1 VRFHEPLLLPFASV
15 AAGVAIAA
23 KEPIPL
29 RDAYLAGAAMA
40 ALALIAYFTQHTT
53 GQKQI
58 ESRRRIAFA
67 ACLGALMFAG
77 MAIVAARPPH
87 APPQLSVND
96 NVPAIFAGC
105 VVDPALVAADRERF
119 TVELAPRARVQ
130 VSLSA
135 RATPAN
141 PAGQFPALPYGTNV
155 EFQGKVRRTHNY
167 NDPGAFDAVHYLAR
181 QRIYWTAASDA
192 SSVHVLSGR
201 CGNPIT
207 GFIFAIRSGA
217 LNRLDRLYAN
227 DAYANGMMQATLIGA
242 TAKLDRMWTED
253 YRSTGT
259 YHALVISGT
268 HVMVLAA
275 VFLFFLRLCAVPRG
289 ASIILTILAAWFYA
303 GITGWQEPVL
313 RSASGM
319 SLFGI
324 GRCFFREGRL
334 LNILA
339 AIALL
344 FLVVD
349 PEQLFDAGFQL
360 SFMAVALI
368 GAFVAPLLNVTSG
381 PLARGL
387 RNLEDEKMDIRLPA
401 KSAQFRVEMRLLA
414 RTLSLLVGF
423 PARLARSA
431 VGAIA
436 RCCIFVWDV
445 FVTSFFLQ
453 LGLALPMIVYFH
465 RTSISGMTAN
475 AMIIPLLGAVV
486 PLGFLAVAANSS
498 VLAHLC
504 SWLLNVSRIAVGI
517 HARWEPDWRIPAPP
531 FWLAGLFVAALILAA
546 WRIPPRFGWWSGRWF
561 RVIAWAAVAATL
573 AVIVIHP
580 FAPVIEHGKFELSVI
595 DVGQGDSLL
604 VGFPQGSLM
613 LIDAGGIPSFGR
625 PKKPGIDIGED
636 VVSPYLWSR
645 SIRRLDIV
653 AMTHAH
659 EDHMGG
665 MPAVLRNFRPRELWT
680 GATQD
685 SPEWRAVRET
695 AERLHIKIRQMQR
708 GAPFA
713 FGGTTLQVLAPG
725 PDYLPDTTPK
735 NDDSLV
741 MRIRFGS
748 TSFLLTGDMEKKIE
762 RELADEGLLEHDNVL
777 KVGHHGSRTSSTSQ
791 LLDLERPAFGIISAG
806 FDNSYGHPHPL
817 VIQAL
822 HERKV
827 AVFRTDE
834 LGLVTVVSD
843 GKRLR
848 LDLPTALYT
857 H

>member
-15 AAGVAIAA
+15 ATGVAIGA
-23 KEPIPL
+23 EQSIPL
-29 RDAYLAGAAMA
+29 REACLAAAAMA
-40 ALALIAYFTQHTT
+40 ALALIGHCA
-53 GQKQI
+53 K
-58 ESRRRIAFA
+58 SRRIARTTG
-67 ACLGALMFAG
+67 LGALVFAG
-77 MAIVAARPPH
+77 IAIVAARPPH
-87 APPQLSVND
+87 APPRLSVPD
-96 NVPAIFAGC
+96 NVPAIFEGC
-105 VVDPALVAADRERF
+105 VVDPALMATDRERF
-119 TVELAPRARVQ
+119 TIELAPGARAQ
-130 VSLSA
+130 VSLTS
-135 RATPAN
+135 R
-141 PAGQFPALPYGTNV
+141 GIFPNLPYGTHL

-167 NDPGAFDAVHYLAR
+167 NDPGTFDAVHYLAR
-181 QRIYWTAASDA
+181 QQIYWTAAGDA
-192 SSVHVLSGR
+192 ANVHVLAGR
-201 CGNPIT
+201 CGNRLT
-207 GFIFAIRSGA
+207 GFIFAIRSAA
-217 LNRLDRLYAN
+217 LNRLDWLYAD

-275 VFLFFLRLCAVPRG
+275 LFLFFLRICAVPRS
-289 ASIILTILAAWFYA
+289 ASIVLTILAAWFYA
-303 GITGWQEPVL
+303 GVTGWQEPVM

-368 GAFVAPLLNVTSG
+368 GAFVAPALNATSG

-387 RNLEDEKMDIRLPA
+387 GDLEDDKMDLRLPP
-401 KSAQFRVEMRLLA
+401 KSAQFRVEMRLLV
-414 RTLSLLVGF
+414 RTLELVTSL
-423 PARLARSA
+423 PARFGRFAI
-431 VGAIA
+431 VTIA
-436 RCCIFVWDV
+436 RGCLFFWDI

-475 AMIIPLLGAVV
+475 AIIVPLLGAVV
-486 PLGFLAVAANSS
+486 PLGFLAVGLNSS
-498 VLAHLC
+498 AIAHLC
-504 SWLLNVSRIAVGI
+504 AWLLNVARVAVGM
-517 HARWEPDWRIPAPP
+517 HARWEPDARILTPP
-531 FWLAGLFVAALILAA
+531 FWLASLFVAALILAA
-546 WRIPPRFGWWSGRWF
+546 WRTQWRWAQWLRGF
-561 RVIAWAAVAATL
+561 AWVGVAATL

-580 FAPVIEHGKFELSVI
+580 FAPIVEHGKFELSAI

-604 VGFPQGSLM
+604 VGFPQGPLM

-625 PKKPGIDIGED
+625 TKKPGIDIGED

-645 SIRRLDIV
+645 SIKHLDIV

-665 MPAVLRNFRPRELWT
+665 MSAVLRNFRPRELWT

-685 SPEWRAVRET
+685 SPEWRTVRET
-695 AERLHIKIRQMQR
+695 AERLHIRIRQMQR

-725 PDYLPDTTPK
+725 PDYAPDTIPK

-762 RELADEGLLEHDNVL
+762 RELADNGLLEHDDVL
-777 KVGHHGSRTSSTSQ
+777 KLGHHGSRTSSTPE

-817 VIQAL
+817 IIRAL
-822 HERKV
+822 HERKI

-834 LGLVTVVSD
+834 AGLITVVSD
-843 GKRLR
+843 GRRLR
-848 LDLPTALYT
+848 FDVPIKLRD
-857 H
+857 

>member
-1 VRFHEPLLLPFASV
+1 M
-15 AAGVAIAA
+15 G
-23 KEPIPL
+23 
-29 RDAYLAGAAMA
+29 
-40 ALALIAYFTQHTT
+40 ALALIGHFAQ
-53 GQKQI
+53 
-58 ESRRRIAFA
+58 SRRLAFGTG
-67 ACLGALMFAG
+67 LVALVFAG
-77 MAIVAARPPH
+77 MALGAAHAPH
-87 APPQLSVND
+87 APPTLSVRD
-96 NVPAIFAGC
+96 NVPAIFEGC
-105 VVDPALVAADRERF
+105 VVDPALLAADRERF
-119 TVELAPRARVQ
+119 TVELAPRARAQ
-130 VSLSA
+130 VSLSSRGA
-135 RATPAN
+135 
-141 PAGQFPALPYGTNV
+141 FPELPYGTHL

-181 QRIYWTAASDA
+181 QKIYWTAVGDA
-192 SSVHVLSGR
+192 SNVHVLAGR
-201 CGNPIT
+201 CGNLVT
-207 GFIFAIRSGA
+207 GFIFAIRSAA

-227 DAYANGMMQATLIGA
+227 DPYANGMMQATLIGA

-275 VFLFFLRLCAVPRG
+275 VFLFFLRICAVPRG
-289 ASIILTILAAWFYA
+289 ASIVLTILAVWFYA
-303 GITGWQEPVL
+303 AVTGWQEPVL

-368 GAFVAPLLNVTSG
+368 GAFVAPVLHATSG

-387 RNLEDEKMDIRLPA
+387 GNLEDDKMDLRLPP

-414 RTLSLLVGF
+414 RTLELVLAL
-423 PARLARSA
+423 PARLARFA
-431 VGAIA
+431 VVTIA
-436 RCCIFVWDV
+436 RCCLFFWDI

-475 AMIIPLLGAVV
+475 AVIIPLLGAVV
-486 PLGFLAVAANSS
+486 PLGFLAVALNSAA
-498 VLAHLC
+498 LAHLC
-504 SWLLNVSRIAVGI
+504 AWLLSVARVAVSM
-517 HARWEPDWRIPAPP
+517 HARWEPDLRIPAPP
-531 FWLAGLFVAALILAA
+531 FWLASLFIAALIVAV
-546 WRIPPRFGWWSGRWF
+546 WRMHWRFVGWLRGL
-561 RVIAWAAVAATL
+561 AWAGVAATL

-580 FAPVIEHGKFELSVI
+580 FAPVVERGKFELSAI

-604 VGFPQGSLM
+604 VGFPQGPLM

-625 PKKPGIDIGED
+625 TKTPGIDIGED

-645 SIRRLDIV
+645 SIKRLDIV

-665 MPAVLRNFRPRELWT
+665 MSAVLRNFRPRELWT

-685 SPEWRAVRET
+685 SPEWRTVRET
-695 AERLHIKIRQMQR
+695 AERLHITIRQMQR
-708 GAPFA
+708 GPPFA

-725 PDYLPDTTPK
+725 PGYTPDTTPK

-762 RELADEGLLEHDNVL
+762 HDLAYAGLLEHDDVL
-777 KVGHHGSRTSSTSQ
+777 KVGHHGSRTSSTPQ
-791 LLDLERPAFGIISAG
+791 FLDLERPAFGIISAG
-806 FDNSYGHPHPL
+806 FDNSYGHP
-817 VIQAL
+817 Q
-822 HERKV
+822 R
-827 AVFRTDE
+827 
-834 LGLVTVVSD
+834 
-843 GKRLR
+843 
-848 LDLPTALYT
+848 
-857 H
+857 